1 MGTRTKGKE
10 VIYMKRFSVIF
21 LSLIFTIGTMVTSI
35 PVSYAYP
42 YDGENTTTDENT
54 TQLPETD
61 QTDQTT
67 DQPSV
72 TDGTVEDPSADI
84 SGDGLTDTTDAP
96 ADPSVKDTSWFDYTS
111 PKKSYTISTEGE
123 LLGLASLFNEE
134 QTDNWKP
141 TRTENFEGVT
151 FTLTDNIELS
161 GEWEPIGSDESYNFA
176 GIFDGDGHT
185 ISGISITNNS
195 PNTGLFGYLVG
206 EVRNLDVEGNIK
218 VSTGSCGAVAGILT
232 DTGKITNC
240 TSKVTISAGNKT
252 GGIAGYNNG
261 GTIEECTNIGN
272 ISGTFKVGGVTGEN
286 WGGTITKC
294 RNLAEITSYERG
306 VATYGTGGVTGR
318 SVSAS
323 AEISESY
330 NSGTVNSNTEAT
342 GGVVGYA
349 NAGGSSV
356 KSCYNTGSIII
367 TGGKTDKKVASKSG
381 TKNSAKTKKQNK
393 SADFTE
399 SSAGGVVGIVGVKG
413 VKITNCYNIGEVRN
427 ADIYGGVI
435 GSYLNEDDDQVSG
448 SFIRNNYYIHD
459 YFKTGTGFCDKEGTN
474 EVSKSSTSV
483 SGYSLM
489 NMSSA
494 LGSAYMRDSSNMY
507 GNNGYPVLRWQQ
519 PMSDDEKTYLT
530 NVSKEIQKKLDR
542 YMMKSSKEKTYGQC
556 VLNFFNPG
564 NYTSSALVKY
574 IEAQEK
580 TISEDTEEK

>member
-1 MGTRTKGKE
+1 
-10 VIYMKRFSVIF
+10 MKRFTVII
-21 LSLIFTIGTMVTSI
+21 LSLIFTIGTLATSV

-42 YDGENTTTDENT
+42 YDGENTTTDEDT
-54 TQLPETD
+54 TQLPETE
-61 QTDQTT
+61 QTS
-67 DQPSV
+67 QPSS
-72 TDGTVEDPSADI
+72 DGTVEDPY
-84 SGDGLTDTTDAP
+84 GDTTDDGQADTTDASE
-96 ADPSVKDTSWFDYTS
+96 DPSVKDTSWFDYTS

-123 LLGLASLFNEE
+123 LLGLASFVNEE
-134 QTDNWKP
+134 QTDSWKP

-151 FTLTDNIELS
+151 FTLADDIKLT
-161 GEWEPIGSDESYNFA
+161 GEWEPIGSDDSYNFA

-185 ISGISITNNS
+185 ISGISITKNS

-206 EVRNLDVEGNIK
+206 EVRNLNVEGSIK
-218 VSTGSCGAVAGILT
+218 VGTGSCGAVAGVLT

-294 RNLAEITSYERG
+294 RNLAEITSSERG
-306 VATYGTGGVTGR
+306 VATYGTGGVAGR

-323 AEISESY
+323 AKISESY

-342 GGVVGYA
+342 GGVVGYT

-367 TGGKTDKKVASKSG
+367 TEGKTEKKAASKSG

-393 SADFTE
+393 STDFTE
-399 SSAGGVVGIVGVKG
+399 SSAGGVAGIVGVKG
-413 VKITNCYNIGEVRN
+413 VKITNCYNIGEIRN
-427 ADIYGGVI
+427 ADIYGGII
-435 GSYLNEDDDQVSG
+435 GSYLNEDDDQISG

-459 YFKTGTGFCDKEGTN
+459 YFKTGTGFCDKEGTY

-507 GNNGYPVLRWQQ
+507 GNNGYPVLSWQQ
-519 PMSDDEKTYLT
+519 PMSEDEKTYLT
-530 NVSKEIQKKLDR
+530 DVSKKIQKKLDG
-542 YMMKSSKEKTYGQC
+542 YMMKRSKKQSYGQS

-564 NYTSSALVKY
+564 NFTSSALVKY
-574 IEAQEK
+574 IEAQENSDAK
-580 TISEDTEEK
+580 INEQ

>member
-1 MGTRTKGKE
+1 
-10 VIYMKRFSVIF
+10 MKRFTVII
-21 LSLIFTIGTMVTSI
+21 LSLIFTIGTLATSV

-42 YDGENTTTDENT
+42 YDGENTTTDEDT
-54 TQLPETD
+54 TQLPETE
-61 QTDQTT
+61 QTS
-67 DQPSV
+67 QPSS
-72 TDGTVEDPSADI
+72 DGTVEDPY
-84 SGDGLTDTTDAP
+84 GDTTDDGQADTTDASE
-96 ADPSVKDTSWFDYTS
+96 DPSVKDTSWFDYTS

-123 LLGLASLFNEE
+123 LLGLASLVNEE
-134 QTDNWKP
+134 QTDSWKP

-151 FTLTDNIELS
+151 FTLADDIKLT
-161 GEWEPIGSDESYNFA
+161 GEWEPIGSDDSYNFA

-185 ISGISITNNS
+185 ISGISITKNS

-206 EVRNLDVEGNIK
+206 EVRNLNVEGSIK
-218 VSTGSCGAVAGILT
+218 VGTGSCGAVAGVLT

-294 RNLAEITSYERG
+294 RNLAEITSSERG
-306 VATYGTGGVTGR
+306 VATYGTGGVAGR

-323 AEISESY
+323 AKISESY

-342 GGVVGYA
+342 GGVVGYT

-367 TGGKTDKKVASKSG
+367 TEGKTEKKAASKSG

-393 SADFTE
+393 STDFTE
-399 SSAGGVVGIVGVKG
+399 SSAGGVAGIVGVKG
-413 VKITNCYNIGEVRN
+413 VKITNCYNIGEIRN
-427 ADIYGGVI
+427 ADIYGGII
-435 GSYLNEDDDQVSG
+435 GSYLNEDDDQISG

-459 YFKTGTGFCDKEGTN
+459 YFKTGTGFCDKEGTD

-507 GNNGYPVLRWQQ
+507 GNNGYPVLSWQQ
-519 PMSDDEKTYLT
+519 PMSEDEKTYLT
-530 NVSKEIQKKLDR
+530 DVSKKIQKKLDG
-542 YMMKSSKEKTYGQC
+542 YMMKRSKKQSYGQS

-564 NYTSSALVKY
+564 NFTSSALVKY
-574 IEAQEK
+574 IEAQENSDAK
-580 TISEDTEEK
+580 INEQ

>member
-1 MGTRTKGKE
+1 
-10 VIYMKRFSVIF
+10 MKRFTVII
-21 LSLIFTIGTMVTSI
+21 LSLIFTIGTLATSV

-42 YDGENTTTDENT
+42 YDGENTTTDEDT

-61 QTDQTT
+61 QTS
-67 DQPSV
+67 QPSS
-72 TDGTVEDPSADI
+72 DGTVEDPY
-84 SGDGLTDTTDAP
+84 GDTTDDGQADTTDASE
-96 ADPSVKDTSWFDYTS
+96 DPSVKDTSWFDYTS

-123 LLGLASLFNEE
+123 LLGLASLVNEE
-134 QTDNWKP
+134 QTDSWKP

-151 FTLTDNIELS
+151 FTLADDIKLT
-161 GEWEPIGSDESYNFA
+161 GEWEPIGSDDSYNFA

-185 ISGISITNNS
+185 ISGISITKNS

-206 EVRNLDVEGNIK
+206 EVRNLDVEGSIK
-218 VSTGSCGAVAGILT
+218 VGTGSCGAVAGILT

-294 RNLAEITSYERG
+294 RNLAEITSSERG
-306 VATYGTGGVTGR
+306 VATYGTGGVAGR

-323 AEISESY
+323 AKISESY

-342 GGVVGYA
+342 GGVVGYT

-367 TGGKTDKKVASKSG
+367 TEGKTEKKAASKSG

-393 SADFTE
+393 STDFTE
-399 SSAGGVVGIVGVKG
+399 SSAGGVAGIVGVKG
-413 VKITNCYNIGEVRN
+413 VKITNCYNIGEIRN
-427 ADIYGGVI
+427 ADIYGGII
-435 GSYLNEDDDQVSG
+435 GSYLNEDDDQISG

-459 YFKTGTGFCDKEGTN
+459 YFKTGTGFCDKEGTD

-489 NMSSA
+489 NMSSM

-507 GNNGYPVLRWQQ
+507 GNNGYPVLSWQQ
-519 PMSDDEKTYLT
+519 PMSEDEKTYLT
-530 NVSKEIQKKLDR
+530 DVSKEIQKKLDR
-542 YMMKSSKEKTYGQC
+542 YMMKSSKKQTYGQS

-564 NYTSSALVKY
+564 NFTSSALVKY
-574 IEAQEK
+574 IEAQENSDAK
-580 TISEDTEEK
+580 INEQ